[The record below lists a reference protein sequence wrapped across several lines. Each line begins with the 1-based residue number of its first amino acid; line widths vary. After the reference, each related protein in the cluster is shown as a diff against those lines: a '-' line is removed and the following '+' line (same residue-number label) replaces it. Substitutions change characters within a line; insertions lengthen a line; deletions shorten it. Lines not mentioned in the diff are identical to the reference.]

1 MLSLF
6 KQHKE
11 DFKIIFAVL
20 DLEKCFRSK
29 DKHFLSC
36 SNLVTALGFLQFFP
50 FFAFFLSFFCVA
62 LTICCS

>member
-6 KQHKE
+6 KKHKE

-29 DKHFLSC
+29 DKHFLSF
-36 SNLVTALGFLQFFP
+36 SNLVTARGFCNSFLFSP
-50 FFAFFLSFFCVA
+50 FSSVSFV
-62 LTICCS
+62 LH